1 MLTQRQFEEF
11 ERNGYLVVDE
21 LVSIQNVL
29 EPLKA
34 EYTDRLRTL
43 CRRWAKDKK
52 MPIAGASGNF
62 NQMIMSCVDAGIDYF
77 QPLDISLPPG
87 AILAQT
93 PFHAGPAIFN
103 LMTNSALL
111 DAVESL
117 LGPEL
122 TSNPI
127 QHVRI
132 KPPLKSLMGADVRPH
147 IVATDWHQDRGVTLE
162 EADES
167 RLVTVWLAI
176 TDATEENGCLQ
187 VIPGSHKNP
196 MLAHCPGAGQLHIPT
211 SQFDEDSA
219 VALPVPAGGA
229 VLFHPNTIHG
239 SLSNHSK
246 ELRWSFDL
254 RYNVTGDSTGRE
266 FFPSFVAR
274 SRSAPETE
282 LKSAHTWRQLWEE
295 ARNNLSDDTPVKIHR
310 WEPGAEVCA

>member
-1 MLTQRQFEEF
+1 MLAQQQIDDF

-21 LVSIQNVL
+21 LISIDQVL

-43 CRRWAKDKK
+43 CRRWSHEKR
-52 MPIAGASGNF
+52 MPLAAASGDF
-62 NQMIMSCVDAGIDYF
+62 SQMIMAAVDAGIDYF

-87 AILAQT
+87 AIQAHT
-93 PFHAGPAIFN
+93 PFHAGPAVFD
-103 LMTNSALL
+103 LLTHAPLL

-117 LGPEL
+117 IGPEL

-127 QHVRI
+127 QHVRV
-132 KPPLKSLMGADVRPH
+132 KPPLKSLMGAEVRPH

-162 EADES
+162 EADDS
-167 RLVTVWLAI
+167 RMVTVWVAV
-176 TDATEENGCLQ
+176 TEATEHNGCLQ

-196 MLAHCPGAGQLHIPT
+196 MLPHCPASGQLHIPT
-211 SQFDEDSA
+211 SEFNDSDA

-229 VLFHPNTIHG
+229 VLFHPHTIHG
-239 SLSNHSK
+239 SLSNHS
-246 ELRWSFDL
+246 EAIRWSFDL

-266 FFPSFVAR
+266 FFPSFIAR

-282 LKSAHTWRQLWEE
+282 MRSAHTWRQMWED
-295 ARNNLSDDTPVKIHR
+295 ARATLADDTPVKIHR
-310 WEPGAEVCA
+310 WEGEAEVCA